1 MSTLTEIKAAAEQV
15 SVEDRH
21 ELLRWL
27 ADSEEMR
34 QRELVEL
41 RQAIAIG
48 VEQADRGELG
58 PLDMEEIKAEGRRR
72 KGMLV

>member
-1 MSTLTEIKAAAEQV
+1 MSTLTEIKAAAERV